1 MVKQLKQKKL
11 TDEEW
16 QAVISN
22 DASFDRQ
29 FYYAVKTTGIF
40 CRPSCKSRPPKR
52 ENISLFLTT
61 EQALNANYRPCK
73 RCKPTGERVPDDE
86 WVSLVTAY
94 IDTNYM
100 NHLSLELLAEI
111 SHSSPYHLH
120 RTFKRIKDMTPV
132 EYIQQQ
138 RIEHAKEQ
146 LMTAEKSIAEV
157 GHSVGLANTPYFIT
171 LFKKKTGYT
180 PASYR
185 QTQTNNLRGASE
197 NE

>member
-1 MVKQLKQKKL
+1 MVKQSKQEKL
-11 TDEEW
+11 TDEQW
-16 QAVISN
+16 QAIICN
-22 DASFDRQ
+22 DASYDFQ

-40 CRPSCKSRPPKR
+40 CRPSCKSRAPKR
-52 ENISLFLTT
+52 ENVDLFLTT
-61 EQALNANYRPCK
+61 EQALAANYRPCK

-94 IDTNYM
+94 IDRNYM
-100 NHLSLELLAEI
+100 NHLSLDLLAEI

-120 RTFKRIKDMTPV
+120 RTFKRIKSMTPI

-138 RIEHAKEQ
+138 RIEHAKER
-146 LMTAEKSIAEV
+146 LKISEKNIAEV

-171 LFKKKTGYT
+171 LFKKKTGFT

-185 QTQTNNLRGASE
+185 QTQTNNLRGASD